1 MIKKI
6 IFIVEVMFF
15 LLPCIVLAD
24 SNIDTIEVK
33 YFKTIIYN
41 YGFSDTKSLMY
52 NPLEKN
58 FSFTQEI
65 TAEEYN
71 LMTPSLGEISLNGS
85 GYTETNYKKMTTTI
99 LKNGTKYKYQVLL
112 NWKLIPATRSY
123 DIIGIGHYK
132 SVKLSGSADFLL
144 TYNSTTS
151 KTADI
156 FTSSTGTTATF
167 KIPSG
172 NISSL
177 SAKLSFNVEK
187 NVNATILKQIAVGDY
202 AHSTTKIDLAAA
214 KKHSVGS
221 TGIIHENSVI
231 NYFDNMSGATA
242 TWTGNW

>member
-99 LKNGTKYKYQVLL
+99 LN
-112 NWKLIPATRSY
+112 
-123 DIIGIGHYK
+123 
-132 SVKLSGSADFLL
+132 
-144 TYNSTTS
+144 
-151 KTADI
+151 
-156 FTSSTGTTATF
+156 
-167 KIPSG
+167 
-172 NISSL
+172 
-177 SAKLSFNVEK
+177 
-187 NVNATILKQIAVGDY
+187 
-202 AHSTTKIDLAAA
+202 
-214 KKHSVGS
+214 KKW
-221 TGIIHENSVI
+221 N
-231 NYFDNMSGATA
+231 
-242 TWTGNW
+242 